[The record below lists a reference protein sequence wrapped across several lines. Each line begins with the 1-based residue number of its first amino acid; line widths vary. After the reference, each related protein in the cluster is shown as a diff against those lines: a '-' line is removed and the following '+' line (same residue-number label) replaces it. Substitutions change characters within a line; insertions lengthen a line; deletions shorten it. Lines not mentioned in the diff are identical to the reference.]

1 MCVCLHG
8 MSDVDQSAFS
18 GRGDFSFGVYMGS
31 DSIPPKTLL
40 DESINRGL
48 VCVHVHSI
56 ARTQN
61 ILTFMS

>member
-1 MCVCLHG
+1 

-18 GRGDFSFGVYMGS
+18 GKGDFSFGVYMGS
-31 DSIPPKTLL
+31 DSIPQKTLL

-56 ARTQN
+56 AQTEKV
-61 ILTFMS
+61 LTFMS